1 MGKIRQSYT
10 AREKLEVMAYAK
22 AHGNLA
28 AGREY
33 TIEESN
39 IRQWRK
45 QKERLQNMPRTKMAN
60 RGSAAHWP
68 ELERKLLVWVTNRRL
83 WGYGVST
90 TELRLKALHLAK
102 QNDANAQ
109 FRASVDWAHAF
120 MKRSDLSIR
129 RRTHIAQKLP
139 SDFEDQL
146 TKFQSF
152 IINLRKKHHY
162 SLSQIGNPDQTP
174 LTFDMPS
181 GTTIDQKGAK
191 TVTVKNTGNEKNRFT
206 VMLGCTADG
215 GKLPAYVFFKRK
227 AFPKLPFPKGIII
240 QVNEKGWFDDRI
252 TNDWLQRVW
261 DRRPGAGLSRFL
273 LVLDAFRCHRT
284 DKAKAI
290 LDEQRTDLAIIPG
303 GMTSLLQPLDVGISK
318 PMKTSLRRKWNEWIS
333 SDDHSF
339 TATGCMRKAELPTI

>member
-10 AREKLEVMAYAK
+10 AREKLKVIAYAE
-22 AHGNLA
+22 AHGNRA

-33 TIEESN
+33 TIGESN

-68 ELERKLLVWVTNRRL
+68 ELEREVLVWVTDRRL
-83 WGYGVST
+83 RGYGLST

-120 MKRSDLSIR
+120 MTRSDLSIR

-162 SLSQIGNPDQTP
+162 SLSQIGNADQTP

-191 TVTVKNTGNEKNRFT
+191 TVTIKTTGNEKNRFT
-206 VMLGCTADG
+206 VMLGCNILKG
-215 GKLPAYVFFKRK
+215 FNQLFKKHKEEKYLQNKKKL
-227 AFPKLPFPKGIII
+227 LIHEII
-240 QVNEKGWFDDRI
+240 
-252 TNDWLQRVW
+252 TLQY
-261 DRRPGAGLSRFL
+261 
-273 LVLDAFRCHRT
+273 
-284 DKAKAI
+284 
-290 LDEQRTDLAIIPG
+290 
-303 GMTSLLQPLDVGISK
+303 
-318 PMKTSLRRKWNEWIS
+318 
-333 SDDHSF
+333 
-339 TATGCMRKAELPTI
+339 